1 MKWHVSRR
9 PFVYHPGLP
18 PAQSFQE
25 SGYLSLNTNPIEYP
39 SNTLQLKGESTCPHD
54 NARKADLNWQP
65 VPLDHPEL
73 KWNGRAAKTDGVVS
87 IDWSLSGLE
96 FNLEGAAAR
105 IELSAG
111 DTSDINC
118 TYVAV
123 SVNGRRTAKFRLRA
137 GCNWY
142 ILAEDLDPCSVAH
155 IRLEKLNEAVFAYAD
170 VTALEIAGELK
181 TAPRRRAKTIEV
193 VGDSISAGFGVLA
206 GPSEDFTAMTE
217 DGAYTYGALLADK
230 LDAEL
235 FLVAA
240 SGYGIYMNNDGSTK
254 ENMADLYE
262 LAQPSRSKTMR
273 WNQQAVHPD
282 LIIVN
287 LGTNDNA
294 AGAPKNKV
302 FEKVKAFISR
312 LSALHPHAEILWV
325 YGLMNTDYTDI
336 LRQAVEDMAAAG
348 HRGRFLKLPNQS
360 SLSSSTGAAGHPNQE
375 THMKTAAYLLPY
387 AAELLEG

>member
-1 MKWHVSRR
+1 M
-9 PFVYHPGLP
+9 
-18 PAQSFQE
+18 
-25 SGYLSLNTNPIEYP
+25 
-39 SNTLQLKGESTCPHD
+39 
-54 NARKADLNWQP
+54 NWQP

-73 KWNGRAAKTDGVVS
+73 KWNGRTAKIDGVVS

-105 IELSAG
+105 IELSAE

-123 SVNGRRTAKFRLRA
+123 SVNGKRTAKFRLRS
-137 GCNWY
+137 GRNWY
-142 ILAEDLDPCSVAH
+142 ILAEDLDPCCVTH
-155 IRLEKLNEAVFAYAD
+155 IRLEKLNEAAFAYAD
-170 VTALEIAGELK
+170 VTALEIAGELRA
-181 TAPRRRAKTIEV
+181 APKRRAKTIEV
-193 VGDSISAGFGVLA
+193 VGDSISAGFGVLS
-206 GPSEDFTAMTE
+206 GPSDDFTAMTE

-230 LDAEL
+230 LEAEL

-240 SGYGIYMNNDGSTK
+240 SGYGIYMNNEGSTK

-262 LAQPSRSKTMR
+262 LAQPFRNKTIS

-294 AGAPKNKV
+294 AGAPKDKV
-302 FEKVKAFISR
+302 SEKVKAFIGR

-325 YGLMNTDYTDI
+325 YGLMNTDYMDT
-336 LRQAVEDMAAAG
+336 LRQAVEDMAATG
-348 HRGRFLKLPNQS
+348 HRARFLKLPNQS
-360 SLSSSTGAAGHPNQE
+360 ALSSSTGAVGHPNQE
-375 THMKTAAYLLPY
+375 AHMKTAAYLLPY